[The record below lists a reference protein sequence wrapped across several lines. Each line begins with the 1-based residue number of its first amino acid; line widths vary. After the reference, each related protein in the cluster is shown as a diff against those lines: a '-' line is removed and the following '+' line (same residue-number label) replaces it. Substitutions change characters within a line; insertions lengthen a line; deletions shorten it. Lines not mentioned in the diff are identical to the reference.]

1 MTIHDRRAST
11 TESIRRR
18 TGVYRFGDNVRAG
31 RIIAAPRRFGPRPS
45 VGRAWVNGRE
55 VGGKD
60 PRYRHLDDSY
70 D

>member
-31 RIIAAPRRFGPRPS
+31 RVIAAPRRFGRPPIT
-45 VGRAWVNGRE
+45 GRAWVNGRE
-55 VGGKD
+55 VGGRD
-60 PRYRHLDDSY
+60 PRYVHLGDSY